1 MYVNFL
7 LFGSHSYS
15 FLVAAASVT
24 EVTPPPSLLF
34 HIFGLAGGLKNKR
47 KRNRSKSPKFQENI
61 KGKLLLLLIC
71 FFFSPYR
78 VEISF
83 LFLNFPISLL
93 LSFFDFGVKRRE
105 KLEVVI
111 HELDI

>member
-24 EVTPPPSLLF
+24 DLWSCRWVK
-34 HIFGLAGGLKNKR
+34 KNEKE
-47 KRNRSKSPKFQENI
+47 NRSKSPKLQENI
-61 KGKLLLLLIC
+61 IGKLLLLLIC

-83 LFLNFPISLL
+83 LLLDFPISLL
-93 LSFFDFGVKRRE
+93 LSFFDLGVKRRE